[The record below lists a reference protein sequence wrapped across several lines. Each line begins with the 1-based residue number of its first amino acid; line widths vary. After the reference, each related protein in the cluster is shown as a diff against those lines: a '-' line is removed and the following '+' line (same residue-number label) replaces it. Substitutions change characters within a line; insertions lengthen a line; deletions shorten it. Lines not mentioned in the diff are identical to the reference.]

1 VNDLRPG
8 VRRAAISALGTLG
21 DPQAIPVVETFARAS
36 KSTPEQA
43 AASAAV
49 TRMRENRRPA
59 AELGDL
65 RREVTDL
72 QKENRELKEEFKGLR
87 KQLEALA
94 PARTNPPAKSTS
106 RRTVT
111 PPRK

>member
-1 VNDLRPG
+1 M
-8 VRRAAISALGTLG
+8 
-21 DPQAIPVVETFARAS
+21 VETFARAS

-43 AASAAV
+43 AASAAL
-49 TRMRENRRPA
+49 TRMRETRRPA

-72 QKENRELKEEFKGLR
+72 QKENRELKQEFDGLR

-94 PARTNPPAKSTS
+94 PVRTNLPAKSTS

>member
-1 VNDLRPG
+1 M
-8 VRRAAISALGTLG
+8 
-21 DPQAIPVVETFARAS
+21 VETFARAS

-43 AASAAV
+43 AASAAL
-49 TRMRENRRPA
+49 TRMREARRPA

-72 QKENRELKEEFKGLR
+72 QKENRELKGEFEELR

-94 PARTNPPAKSTS
+94 PARPAAPAKSTP